1 MESWIN
7 RVVALLDKSLNPIAQ
22 ELNELDWKEDL
33 SPNNQKLSK
42 HLSAFSN
49 LPGGGFLVFGI
60 EGKTGGIKGITMENA
75 ELIVQKLSSLSRDT
89 LLPEVALSHKIENYK
104 DKPIL
109 FIYVKESS
117 TKPVYLRSGT
127 IEDSFIRSGG
137 TTQKASR
144 QEIGGLMLNS
154 KNPVFEDLHVSK
166 LLSGKEILSLLDYKK
181 ILELLGK
188 PDNITDES
196 VLHWLEQENMI
207 NAVDETGYYIT
218 NLGALAAANS
228 LKDFDSLSRKAV
240 RVIKYKGNNKIT
252 TEREYPGNKGYA
264 ISFEALLFFIKTLLP
279 SSEIIK
285 TALRAETSIYPDI
298 ALRELIANALIHQDF
313 TVKGAGPMI
322 EIYDNRIEISN
333 PGKLLPS
340 KTVDRLI
347 GTTPQSRNDA
357 LASAFRRYNICEER
371 GSGFQKSVAAIE
383 LYGLPPLRFEELAN
397 SFRVTIYAPRNFA
410 ELSPQE
416 RVEAAYQHS
425 VLKYYSSSSMS
436 NTSLRERF
444 NVSERYRS
452 QVSIVIREAL
462 SQQKIKPKD
471 PNNSS
476 TKFVEYIPIWS

>member
-1 MESWIN
+1 MKSWIN
-7 RVVALLDKSLNPIAQ
+7 RAIALLDKSLNPIPQ

-49 LPGGGFLVFGI
+49 LPGGVFLVFGI
-60 EGKTGGIKGITMENA
+60 ENKAGVVQGIDMAKS
-75 ELIVQKLSSLSRDT
+75 ELIVQKLSSLARDT
-89 LLPEVALSHKIENYK
+89 VDPEVALDHKIEMYIG
-104 DKPIL
+104 KPLL
-109 FIYVKESS
+109 FIHIKESA
-117 TKPVYLRSGT
+117 TKPVHLRTGT

-166 LLSGKEILSLLDYKK
+166 LLPADDVLTLLDYAKV
-181 ILELLGK
+181 LELLGK
-188 PDNITDES
+188 PITHQSDAI
-196 VLHWLEQENMI
+196 LHWLEQENMI
-207 NAVDETGYYIT
+207 KAVDDAGYYIT
-218 NLGALAAANS
+218 NLGALTAANS
-228 LKDFDSLSRKAV
+228 LKDFDSLARKAV
-240 RVIKYKGNNKIT
+240 RVIKYKGNNKII
-252 TEREYPGNKGYA
+252 TEKEYPGNKGYA
-264 ISFEALLFFIKTLLP
+264 ISFEALLLFVKALLP

-285 TALRAETSIYPDI
+285 TALRTETSIYPDI

-313 TVKGAGPMI
+313 SVKGAGPMI
-322 EIYDNRIEISN
+322 EIFDNRIEISN

-340 KTVDRLI
+340 KSVDRLI

-410 ELSPQE
+410 ELSPLE
-416 RVEAAYQHS
+416 RIEAAYQHC
-425 VLKYYSSSSMS
+425 VLQYYSASAMT

-444 NVSERYRS
+444 KMHDKQRS
-452 QVSIVIREAL
+452 QVSLVIKEAL
-462 SQQKIKPKD
+462 NRNIIKPKD
-471 PNNSS
+471 PNNAS
-476 TKFVEYIPIWS
+476 TKFAEYVPFWA